1 MKIWEGYLT
10 LEYDCSK
17 DDFYTWFGFAQSGKD
32 FILEENNKEKYW
44 ISEDRCDILPYKMEV
59 KTLFGDTFVS
69 QGFDRELSE
78 KEQELLEIKMKVCLK
93 EYLRKENEKI
103 NKIYKNQIKAINM
116 KE

>member
-10 LEYDCSK
+10 LEYDYNK
-17 DDFYTWFGFAQSGKD
+17 DDFYTWFGFTQSGKD

-44 ISEDRCDILPYKMEV
+44 ISEDRCDTLPYKIE
-59 KTLFGDTFVS
+59 TLFGDTFVS

-103 NKIYKNQIKAINM
+103 NKIYENKIKAINM
-116 KE
+116 KR